1 MLWMKGWLETRS
13 RVIFAL
19 AWAASYVLLMALPNR
34 HAAGSEN
41 TLPVVLSM
49 LALAWVFVPVWL
61 AGSGI
66 RTQQTFGFGAQKGL
80 HGSTHFTLSL
90 PVSRARLLLVR
101 ASLGLLEMVC
111 VLTALTTLVWV
122 MMPGVR
128 AGSTPGEWLLYVL
141 TVNVCAAGV
150 YGVTM
155 IAATLV
161 DDVWILPLSAVVI
174 VLLWMLQFF
183 GVLPAWASIYRPMAT
198 ASPLVA
204 HTVPWAAMAVA
215 LATGAVGLLI
225 ALRIAQRQEF

>member
-1 MLWMKGWLETRS
+1 MKGWLETRS

-90 PVSRARLLLVR
+90 PVSRAR
-101 ASLGLLEMVC
+101 
-111 VLTALTTLVWV
+111 